1 MIFASRRLLRPSWI
15 ISHIFVVAL
24 LVSTVNLGFWQ
35 LRRFDARKANNAQ
48 IMETSGRESVAV
60 NNLSIDRL
68 DKTQSYT
75 PATARGTFDEDR
87 QVYLINRSRD
97 GVPGVEVINSFT
109 LETDPV
115 SYVVVNRG
123 YLPRKVF
130 NEGESE
136 IWKPS
141 SKVLEIE
148 GFIMIPFLDGKLQ
161 GDEINRIDID
171 LLSDEWGVSL
181 LPIYLQQNQQT
192 SNDWPVQMKPPELT
206 EGSHLSYAVQWF
218 IFTLIGLVGYP
229 LVLRRVAADDR
240 LVA

>member
-35 LRRFDARKANNAQ
+35 LRRFDERKANNAQ
-48 IMETSGRESVAV
+48 IMETTGRESVAV
-60 NNLSIDRL
+60 NNLSIDKL

-115 SYVVVNRG
+115 SYVAVNRG

>member
-35 LRRFDARKANNAQ
+35 LRRFDERKANNAQ
-48 IMETSGRESVAV
+48 IMETTGRESVAV